1 VEQDKPAPPESLS
14 FGLRVV
20 LDFALG
26 GEGVNEMSTVATV
39 RSELSDLYARES
51 AAIEQ
56 EFSTIGDGRAA
67 LARRTALVDSIVQ
80 RLWNE
85 IVVGTPSGLAP
96 AEPDSP
102 KNFALVATGGF
113 GRGWLFPHSDIDL
126 LFLQAGSNS
135 ESEFKDPIR
144 RFSQELWDLR
154 LKLSPAT
161 RNLAECERLDPNN
174 VEFAISLLDC
184 RYLAGDR
191 ELFSR
196 LHEKAV
202 PRLVGRE
209 CQNLIQNLGEITRAR
224 HHKFANTVFHLEPNV
239 KDGPGGLRDYNV
251 ANWLALISAM
261 EKLKVWPDTK
271 TLLPVSSRRAL
282 DAALDFQMSVRCFLH
297 FRHGRHDNALT
308 WEAQDEAAARKIGA
322 SDAEITNAADWMRIY
337 FGHVR
342 SVHRVCNQLLEEIPA
357 AWSSLYRQFQGW
369 RSRVASDDFSVVD
382 GLIFLKQPQQLGG
395 LRDPE
400 MLLRLFHF
408 MAEHGLK
415 LSTTTEYKV
424 EQALPALA
432 ATPPR
437 GAELWLYLQE
447 TLVQP
452 HAADALRAMNALRLL
467 ALLLPELKGIE
478 ALVVRDFYHRYTV
491 DEHSFLAIEN
501 LHRLKESKSEWDQ
514 RFAELLGELEQPELL
529 YLALLLHDSG
539 KAAPGENH
547 VEVSLQL
554 TESCTER
561 LDLDAVDRETVRYL
575 VASHLEMS
583 AAMRRDVFD
592 PANVKSFAE
601 KIGVPERLKMLCL
614 LTYADIKAVNPEAM
628 TPWKADNLWQ
638 LYIACANYL
647 SRSADERVHTGDEGG
662 NLAHLRSLAPVAGKK
677 INIFLEGLPQRYLRI
692 HGATDVLAHAEMAA
706 RLGQDGVQLSLKQ
719 IRHWY
724 ELTLITT
731 DRPFLFASV
740 SGALAAW
747 GMNIVKANAFSNA
760 AGMVVDA
767 FYFTDR
773 FRTLEMN
780 LQEWERLK
788 KSIAAVVR
796 GEADVARMLRDRLK
810 SEKADSTKVKVA
822 TQIEFDDNCS
832 AHSTLVQ
839 VLTQDRPG
847 LLYRMCSLV
856 SQQECNIEIALIETE
871 GQMAIDVLYLTS
883 GGAKLSHDRQVA
895 LGTALR
901 DELAAK

>member
-1 VEQDKPAPPESLS
+1 
-14 FGLRVV
+14 
-20 LDFALG
+20 
-26 GEGVNEMSTVATV
+26 MSTVASI
-39 RSELSDLYARES
+39 RGELRDIYGRES

-56 EFSTIGDGRAA
+56 EFSLTGEGRLA

-85 IVVGTPSGLAP
+85 IFVANDP
-96 AEPDSP
+96 AFSNANPHSTEQDGP
-102 KNFALVATGGF
+102 KKFALVATGGF

-126 LFLQAGSNS
+126 LFLHANADS
-135 ESEFKDPIR
+135 EIEFKDSIR
-144 RFSQELWDLR
+144 NFSQELWDLR

-161 RNLAECERLDPNN
+161 RNLSECERLDPGN

-191 ELFSR
+191 ELFSKLR
-196 LHEKAV
+196 EKVV

-261 EKLKVWPDTK
+261 EKLKVWPDAN
-271 TLLPVSSRRAL
+271 TLLPVSSRRSL

-297 FRHGRHDNALT
+297 FRHGRHDNTLT

-322 SDAEITNAADWMRIY
+322 SDAEIANAADWMRVY

-369 RSRVASDDFSVVD
+369 RSRIASDDFSVVD
-382 GLIFLKQPQQLGG
+382 GLIFLKQQAGA

-514 RFAELLGELEQPELL
+514 RFGELLDELEQPELL

-539 KAAPGENH
+539 KAVPGANH

-554 TESCTER
+554 TDSCVER
-561 LDLDAVDRETVRYL
+561 LDLDSADRDTVRYL

-583 AAMRRDVFD
+583 AAIRRDVFD

-601 KIGVPERLKMLCL
+601 RVGAPERLKMLCL
-614 LTYADIKAVNPEAM
+614 MTYADVKAVNPEAM

-647 SRSADERVHTGDEGG
+647 SRSADERVHTGEDGASDVPSSI
-662 NLAHLRSLAPVAGKK
+662 AHLKSLVPVAGKR

-706 RLGQDGVQLSLKQ
+706 KLGQDGVQLSLKQ
-719 IRHWY
+719 VRHWY
-724 ELTLITT
+724 ELSLVTT

-760 AGMVVDA
+760 ARTVVDT

-788 KSIAAVVR
+788 KSIAAVVK

-810 SEKADSTKVKVA
+810 SEKADSTKVKVS
-822 TQIEFDDNCS
+822 TQIEFDDGCS

-856 SQQECNIEIALIETE
+856 SKHECNIEIALIETE
-871 GQMAIDVLYLTS
+871 GQMAIDVFYLTS
-883 GGAKLSHDRQVA
+883 RGAKLSADQQNS
-895 LGTALR
+895 LGKALR

>member
-1 VEQDKPAPPESLS
+1 MTTGAI
-14 FGLRVV
+14 
-20 LDFALG
+20 
-26 GEGVNEMSTVATV
+26 V
-39 RSELSDLYARES
+39 RSELWDLYGRES
-51 AAIEQ
+51 AAIER
-56 EFSTIGDGRAA
+56 EFSVSGGGRVA
-67 LARRTALVDSIVQ
+67 LARRTALVDSMVQ

-85 IVVGTPSGLAP
+85 IIVGPHLRSHP
-96 AEPDSP
+96 ASTHSDSSPADPNKP

-126 LFLQAGSNS
+126 LFLHDGGDS

-161 RNLAECERLDPNN
+161 RSLAECEKLDPNN

-196 LHEKAV
+196 LREKVV

-209 CQNLIQNLGEITRAR
+209 CQTLIQNLGEITRAR
-224 HHKFANTVFHLEPNV
+224 HHKFGNTVFHLEPNV

-261 EKLKVWPDTK
+261 EKLKVWPNEK
-271 TLLPVSSRRAL
+271 TLLPVSSRRAF

-297 FRHGRHDNALT
+297 FRHGRHDNTLF

-322 SDAEITNAADWMRIY
+322 SVGVNDAEITNAADWMRVY

-357 AWSSLYRQFQGW
+357 AWSSLYRQFQAW
-369 RSRVASDDFSVVD
+369 RARVASDDFSVVD
-382 GLIFLKQPQQLGG
+382 GLIFLQQPGG

-491 DEHSFLAIEN
+491 DEHSFLAIES
-501 LHRLKESKSEWDQ
+501 LHRLKESKSEWDR

-539 KAAPGENH
+539 KAVPSDNH
-547 VEVSLQL
+547 VELSLQL
-554 TESCTER
+554 TGSCTER
-561 LDLDAVDRETVRYL
+561 LDLDPADRETVRYL

-601 KIGVPERLKMLCL
+601 RVGTPERLKMLCL
-614 LTYADIKAVNPEAM
+614 MTYADIKAVNPEAM

-647 SRSADERVHTGDEGG
+647 SRSADERVHTAHDVSS
-662 NLAHLRSLAPVAGKK
+662 LAHLRSLAPVAGKK
-677 INIFLEGLPQRYLRI
+677 INVFLEGLPQRYLRI
-692 HGATDVLAHAEMAA
+692 HGASDVLAHAEMAA
-706 RLGQDGVQLSLKQ
+706 RLGQDGVQLNLKQ
-719 IRHWY
+719 VRHWY

-731 DRPFLFASV
+731 DRPFLFASI

-760 AGMVVDA
+760 AGMVVDT

-788 KSIAAVVR
+788 KSIADVVK

-810 SEKADSTKVKVA
+810 SEKANGTKVKVA
-822 TQIEFDDNCS
+822 TQIEFDDGCS
-832 AHSTLVQ
+832 AHSTLLQ

-856 SQQECNIEIALIETE
+856 SKHECNIEIALIETE

-883 GGAKLSHDRQVA
+883 GRAKLSADRQAA
-895 LGTALR
+895 LGRALR